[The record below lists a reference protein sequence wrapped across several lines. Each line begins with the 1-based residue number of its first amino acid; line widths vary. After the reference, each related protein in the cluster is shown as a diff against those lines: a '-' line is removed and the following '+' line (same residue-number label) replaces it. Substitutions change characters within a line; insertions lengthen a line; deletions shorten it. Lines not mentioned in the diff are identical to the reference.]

1 MPSVP
6 TAVVRGDLAKR
17 RVAAL
22 RRDVEGSLGRQE
34 DAARRDERDARVGER
49 LSGTGERDGIE
60 RAVAVRRHEDPVL
73 QRQVREAR
81 HGGSMP
87 IYDRGMQSLA
97 AAALSGLLA
106 QLMSSHGGPPVP
118 VAPAATPAPVSPV
131 TSGGGLTWAV
141 PKSWTPGPSS
151 VMRLATYY
159 LPASGGD
166 ADRPELAVFWF
177 GPAQGG
183 TIDQNVARWFS
194 QFEAGSGD
202 PKATRSLTRVGKV
215 PVTLVTAAGTYSAG
229 TGMNAPQAPKK
240 GSLLRGAIAEGPNG
254 AVFFKLT
261 GPRRSVVAA
270 GKDFDALVA
279 SLKP

>member
-1 MPSVP
+1 MMGAMPF
-6 TAVVRGDLAKR
+6 
-17 RVAAL
+17 
-22 RRDVEGSLGRQE
+22 
-34 DAARRDERDARVGER
+34 
-49 LSGTGERDGIE
+49 
-60 RAVAVRRHEDPVL
+60 
-73 QRQVREAR
+73 
-81 HGGSMP
+81 
-87 IYDRGMQSLA
+87 LA
-97 AAALSGLLA
+97 APALCLLA

-118 VAPAATPAPVSPV
+118 VAPAATPAPVTAV
-131 TSGGGLTWAV
+131 TSGGGLTWSV
-141 PKSWTPGPSS
+141 PKSWTPGPST

-159 LPASGGD
+159 LPAAGGD

-194 QFEAGSGD
+194 QFDAGPGD
-202 PKATRSLTRVGKV
+202 PKSTRSLTRVGKV

-229 TGMNAPQAPKK
+229 TGMGAPQAPKK

-261 GPRRSVVAA
+261 GPRRSVAA
-270 GKDFDALVA
+270 GAKDFDALVA

>member
-1 MPSVP
+1 MI
-6 TAVVRGDLAKR
+6 
-17 RVAAL
+17 
-22 RRDVEGSLGRQE
+22 GRMH
-34 DAARRDERDARVGER
+34 A
-49 LSGTGERDGIE
+49 
-60 RAVAVRRHEDPVL
+60 P
-73 QRQVREAR
+73 
-81 HGGSMP
+81 
-87 IYDRGMQSLA
+87 A
-97 AAALSGLLA
+97 AAALLGILA

-118 VAPAATPAPVSPV
+118 VAPAATPAPAFPV

-151 VMRLATYY
+151 AMRLATYY
-159 LPASGGD
+159 LPASAGD
-166 ADRPELAVFWF
+166 AEKPELAVFWF

-194 QFEAGSGD
+194 QFESAPSD
-202 PKATRSLTRVGKV
+202 PKPTRSLTRVGSV

-229 TGMNAPQAPKK
+229 TGMGAAPEAKRDFA
-240 GSLLRGAIAEGPNG
+240 LRGAIAEGPDG

-270 GKDFDALVA
+270 GKAFDALVA